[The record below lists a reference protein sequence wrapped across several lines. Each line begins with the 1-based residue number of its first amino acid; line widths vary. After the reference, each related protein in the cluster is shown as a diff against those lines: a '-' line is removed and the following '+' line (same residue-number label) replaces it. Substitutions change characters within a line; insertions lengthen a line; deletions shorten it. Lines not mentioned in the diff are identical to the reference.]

1 MQSYIRRAPDST
13 LGVLYPINKMPR
25 SFLQSLGCAVPSR
38 LEVEGTLV
46 LQPPPVSSNATN
58 LLAVVIRWRVG
69 QRGRGRIDAVALDAV
84 EEGGIFP
91 CEFAKYTPV
100 SQIEDLVTKNGPN
113 KPSHG
118 HHTQGAQSHEHEGVK
133 TTELGGKGGI
143 VAIVDHGGETKV
155 CHAYCA
161 DSRASLADSPAR
173 AA

>member
-1 MQSYIRRAPDST
+1 MQSYIRRASDSI

-84 EEGGIFP
+84 EEGGIFL
-91 CEFAKYTPV
+91 
-100 SQIEDLVTKNGPN
+100 D
-113 KPSHG
+113 
-118 HHTQGAQSHEHEGVK
+118 
-133 TTELGGKGGI
+133 
-143 VAIVDHGGETKV
+143 
-155 CHAYCA
+155 
-161 DSRASLADSPAR
+161 RR
-173 AA
+173 